1 MHREHAEVSLATIPC
16 TGNTWLL
23 VGTTVP
29 GGTTIIPADPS
40 AATRAWHVHAC
51 GATTRRMSSVSA
63 KTANDDTSETSV
75 GTNAV
80 TVGGSGTVV
89 NVASAT
95 VVGHATTG
103 SVTAAIAPAGTVVVV
118 GPAGTVVVELPPAGT
133 VVVVGPDACAPP
145 LGLHPASATP
155 STKRIA
161 ARATTTRP
169 GTLTGARRLR
179 PLQLTSSGRRPPST
193 PPRRVVVTLLAS
205 SSARN
210 GPVRRTLCAQDPGT
224 ADPVHGGLDR

>member
-40 AATRAWHVHAC
+40 AATWAWHVHAC

-145 LGLHPASATP
+145 LGLHPASPTP

-161 ARATTTRP
+161 TRATTTR
-169 GTLTGARRLR
+169 LRHARRRSAPPPAAADQLR
-179 PLQLTSSGRRPPST
+179 SSST
-193 PPRRVVVTLLAS
+193 VNPPRRVVVTLLAS
-205 SSARN
+205 SSPRN

-224 ADPVHGGLDR
+224 ADSVHGGLDR